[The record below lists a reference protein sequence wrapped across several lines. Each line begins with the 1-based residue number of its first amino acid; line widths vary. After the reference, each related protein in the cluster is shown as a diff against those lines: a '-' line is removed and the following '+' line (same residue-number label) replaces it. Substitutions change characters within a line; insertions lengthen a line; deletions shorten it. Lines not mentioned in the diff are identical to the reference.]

1 MVLDKRQIAALAA
14 VLHYLKTEDAKNR
27 LLQERQ
33 VKPYSMVNRW
43 SVYGRRTIMQ
53 LRCRTQRRISNNHMP
68 LPFVKDPVLHGG
80 SFPHRIKNLVIT
92 QNRLISQARIRKAQ
106 DNANDI

>member
-1 MVLDKRQIAALAA
+1 MVLEKNHIAALAG
-14 VLHYLKTEDAKNR
+14 VMHYLNDEDAKKM
-27 LLQERQ
+27 LLQERL

-53 LRCRTQRRISNNHMP
+53 LRCRTQRRISRNHMP
-68 LPFVKDPVLHGG
+68 LPFVKDSVLNKGP
-80 SFPHRIKNLVIT
+80 FPHRIKNLVIT

-106 DNANDI
+106 DNTNNM